1 MPSNE
6 VCVTVNECMLFS
18 HSICTHNPDVPFI
31 GKSNKMEYTSS
42 SSEKKKLERHVR
54 MCFRNETIY
63 QFNSNLSG
71 VCVFV

>member
-31 GKSNKMEYTSS
+31 GKSNKMEYSCTLPHRQKRKSW
-42 SSEKKKLERHVR
+42 KD
-54 MCFRNETIY
+54 M
-63 QFNSNLSG
+63 
-71 VCVFV
+71 